1 VKGGRSAGS
10 GSLTIASLCGL
21 AAGLTAGIAAHQT
34 NSSLLL
40 GAVPIFE
47 PIGTLWTNALRM
59 IVVPLIVSNLIV
71 AVVSTDDPRKTGRLG
86 GISLLTFLALMVAG
100 TIFTYLTAPALIAR
114 YPIDRAAIESLQ
126 PETPV
131 AALDGSAAG
140 ASTTDWIVSLVPANI
155 FQAAAKGEI
164 LPLVVCTLLFAMAI
178 LRVAPERRQAL
189 AGVFQGVADASMV
202 IVRWIL
208 WLIPLGAFAL
218 AFTMT
223 ARTGVAVA
231 AMLGFF
237 IVLVSGLMIVFT
249 GGLYPLTALFGRVPL
264 RRFARSVAP
273 SQAVAAATRSSLAA
287 LPPMIE
293 GAEVRMGLP
302 GQIGSFVLPLAV
314 STFKFNRAISSNAK
328 MLFLAAVYGVHLDPL
343 FLGTFAVASMVLS
356 VSSPGLP
363 SHGASLSTL
372 PFYLD
377 VGIPIE
383 AVVLLNAVDAIP
395 DIFKTVLNVTGNM
408 SAAAIVGRFAGAPAA
423 VHFAGP
429 VAGPMGTPAGRE
441 AIGLRAAAVRTDI

>member
-1 VKGGRSAGS
+1 LGGGS

-21 AAGLTAGIAAHQT
+21 AAGLLAGIAAYETQ
-34 NSSLLL
+34 SGLLL
-40 GAVPIFE
+40 GAVAVFE

-86 GISLLTFLALMVAG
+86 GISLLTFVALMAAG
-100 TIFTYLTAPALIAR
+100 TFFTYLTAPPLIAR
-114 YPIDRAAIESLQ
+114 YPLDAAAIESL
-126 PETPV
+126 PPDAPV
-131 AALDGSAAG
+131 AARETSGSQT
-140 ASTTDWIVSLVPANI
+140 STTGWVLSLVPANI
-155 FQAAAKGEI
+155 FRAAAEGEI
-164 LPLVVCTLLFAMAI
+164 LPIVVCTLIFALAI
-178 LRVAPERRQAL
+178 LHVSAERRQPLVAF
-189 AGVFQGVADASMV
+189 FQGLAEASLV

-218 AFTMT
+218 AFSMT
-223 ARTGVAVA
+223 ARTGLAVA
-231 AMLGFF
+231 TMLGFF
-237 IVLVSGLMIVFT
+237 IVLVSALMIVFT
-249 GGLYPLTALFGRVPL
+249 LGLYPLTAVFGRVPL

-273 SQAVAAATRSSLAA
+273 SQAVGAATRSSLAA

-293 GAEVRMGLP
+293 GAETRLGLP
-302 GQIGSFVLPLAV
+302 AHVGAFVLPLAV

-328 MLFLAAVYGVHLDPL
+328 MLFLAAVYGVHLDPV
-343 FLGTFAVASMVLS
+343 FLGTYAVAAMVLS

-395 DIFKTVLNVTGNM
+395 DIFKTVLNVTGDM
-408 SAAAIVGRFAGAPAA
+408 SAAAIVGRFAAAPAES
-423 VHFAGP
+423 P
-429 VAGPMGTPAGRE
+429 VAAPANADPLGFE
-441 AIGLRAAAVRTDI
+441 QAAVRSEP

>member
-1 VKGGRSAGS
+1 LAGIVTFQTQN
-10 GSLTIASLCGL
+10 GVLL
-21 AAGLTAGIAAHQT
+21 AAAA
-34 NSSLLL
+34 
-40 GAVPIFE
+40 VFE

-59 IVVPLIVSNLIV
+59 IVVPLIVSNLFV

-86 GISLLTFLALMVAG
+86 GISFLTFVALMAAG
-100 TIFTYLTAPALIAR
+100 TIFTYLTAPPLIAQ
-114 YPIDRAAIESLQ
+114 YPVNPAVIESLQ
-126 PETPV
+126 RGAPSAAAGESGSETP
-131 AALDGSAAG
+131 
-140 ASTTDWIVSLVPANI
+140 TTDWILSLIPANI
-155 FQAAAKGEI
+155 FRAAVEGEI
-164 LPLVVCTLLFAMAI
+164 LPLVVCTLIFSLAI
-178 LRVAPERRQAL
+178 LRVAAEKRQMLVSFFQAL
-189 AGVFQGVADASMV
+189 ADASMV

-223 ARTGVAVA
+223 ARTGAAVA

-237 IVLVSGLMIVFT
+237 IVLVSGLMIAFT
-249 GGLYPLTALFGRVPL
+249 LGLYPLTAFLGRVPM

-273 SQAVAAATRSSLAA
+273 SQAVGAATRSSLAA

-293 GAEVRMGLP
+293 GAEARMGLP
-302 GQIGSFVLPLAV
+302 GHVGAFVLPLAV

-328 MLFLAAVYGVHLDPL
+328 LLFLAAVYGVHLDPV
-343 FLGTFAVASMVLS
+343 FLGTFAVAAMVLS

-372 PFYLD
+372 PFFLD

-395 DIFKTVLNVTGNM
+395 DIFKTVLNVTGDM
-408 SAAAIVGRFAGAPAA
+408 SAAAIVGRFAGAPAD
-423 VHFAGP
+423 VP
-429 VAGPMGTPAGRE
+429 VAVPAP
-441 AIGLRAAAVRTDI
+441 ADALAFKQAVARSEP

>member
-1 VKGGRSAGS
+1 VGGRKSVGS
-10 GSLTIASLCGL
+10 GLTIASLCGL
-21 AAGLTAGIAAHQT
+21 AAGLLAGIAAHET
-34 NSSLLL
+34 NNGFLL
-40 GAVPIFE
+40 GAVAVFE

-86 GISLLTFLALMVAG
+86 GISLLTFVSLMVVG
-100 TIFTYLTAPALIAR
+100 TIFTYLTAPPLIAQ
-114 YPIDRAAIESLQ
+114 YPVDRAAIESLQ
-126 PETPV
+126 PDTPV
-131 AALDGSAAG
+131 AALGSSG
-140 ASTTDWIVSLVPANI
+140 SGTSTTDWILSLIPANI
-155 FQAAAKGEI
+155 FRAAANGEI
-164 LPLVVCTLLFAMAI
+164 LPIVVCTLIFAMAI
-178 LRVAPERRQAL
+178 LRVDSERRQAL
-189 AGVFQGVADASMV
+189 VGFFQALADASMV

-218 AFTMT
+218 AFSMT

-231 AMLGFF
+231 TMLGFF

-249 GGLYPLTALFGRVPL
+249 LGLYPLTAVFGRVSL
-264 RRFARSVAP
+264 RRFAHSVAP
-273 SQAVAAATRSSLAA
+273 SQAVGAATRSSLAA

-293 GAEVRMGLP
+293 GAETRLGLP
-302 GQIGSFVLPLAV
+302 GHVGSFVLPLAV

-343 FLGTFAVASMVLS
+343 FLGTYALAAMVLS

-395 DIFKTVLNVTGNM
+395 DIFKTVLNVTGDM
-408 SAAAIVGRFAGAPAA
+408 SAAAIVGRFAGAPAEA
-423 VHFAGP
+423 P
-429 VAGPMGTPAGRE
+429 VAVPAAAE
-441 AIGLRAAAVRTDI
+441 PIGLRQAAVRSDS

>member
-1 VKGGRSAGS
+1 MWGKLSGGS

-21 AAGLTAGIAAHQT
+21 AAGLLAGIATHET
-34 NSSLLL
+34 HSGFLL
-40 GAVPIFE
+40 GAVAVFE

-86 GISLLTFLALMVAG
+86 GISLLTFVALMVAG
-100 TIFTYLTAPALIAR
+100 TVFTYITAPPLIAQ
-114 YPIDRAAIESLQ
+114 YPVEEAAIESLHRDA
-126 PETPV
+126 PV
-131 AALDGSAAG
+131 AALGAAG
-140 ASTTDWIVSLVPANI
+140 SETSTSDWILSLVPANI
-155 FQAAAKGEI
+155 FRAAADGEV
-164 LPLVVCTLLFAMAI
+164 LPIVVCTLIFSLAI
-178 LRVAPERRQAL
+178 LRVAPEKRQVLVGFFQAL
-189 AGVFQGVADASMV
+189 AEASMV

-231 AMLGFF
+231 TMLGFF
-237 IVLVSGLMIVFT
+237 IVMVSALMIVFT
-249 GGLYPLTALFGRVPL
+249 LGLYPLTAVFGRVPM
-264 RRFARSVAP
+264 RRFAHSVAP
-273 SQAVAAATRSSLAA
+273 SQAVGAATRSSLAA

-293 GAEVRMGLP
+293 GAETRMGLP
-302 GQIGSFVLPLAV
+302 RGIGGFVLPLAV
-314 STFKFNRAISSNAK
+314 STFKFNRAISGNAK
-328 MLFLAAVYGVHLDPL
+328 MLFLAAVYGVHLDPV

-395 DIFKTVLNVTGNM
+395 DIFKTVLNVTGDM
-408 SAAAIVGRFAGAPAA
+408 SAAAIVGRFAGAPA
-423 VHFAGP
+423 VSP
-429 VAGPMGTPAGRE
+429 VAAPAVADALGFE
-441 AIGLRAAAVRTDI
+441 QATVRSDP